1 MNAAPKLRHRIASAI
16 AAVAATAAIGAGAW
30 YGYKAVL
37 AQPLKRVV
45 FAGDTDRLPHAA
57 LDALSQAAQASGPE
71 GVTLDALR
79 DAARRVPWVREA
91 TVRRRFPDAVEITF
105 EAHEALARW
114 NDGGLLSKR
123 GEVFFAEDAGK
134 LPRFRGP
141 DGAAASMAREYPGMV
156 VVLAPLASP
165 IAELRVSPRG
175 AWQVVLA
182 SGLTLMLGRGD
193 VKARAQRFA
202 AAWPQLAAGGV
213 ETKYADLRY
222 PNGFALHA
230 TLTPATTLSPLGGS
244 PSREQGRGRTER
256 GGNPK

>member
-1 MNAAPKLRHRIASAI
+1 MNAVPKLRHRIAWAM
-16 AAVAATAAIGAGAW
+16 AGVTVAVAIGGGAW
-30 YGYKAVL
+30 YGLKAVL

-57 LDALSQAAQASGPE
+57 LDALSRAAQAPGPE
-71 GVTLDALR
+71 GVTLAALR

-114 NDGGLLSKR
+114 NDNGLVSKR
-123 GEVFFAEDAGK
+123 GEVFVAQDAGE

-141 DGAAASMAREYPGMV
+141 DGAAASMASEYPGMV
-156 VVLAPLASP
+156 AVLAPLASP

-175 AWQVVLA
+175 AWQVVLS
-182 SGLTLMLGRGD
+182 SGLTLVLGRGD

-202 AAWPQLAAGGV
+202 NAWPQLAAGAADI
-213 ETKYADLRY
+213 KYADLRY
-222 PNGFALHA
+222 PNGFALHTILA
-230 TLTPATTLSPLGGS
+230 PATSLS
-244 PSREQGRGRTER
+244 QGRGRTGPER
-256 GGNPK
+256 NPK